1 MIIALVLGTVLL
13 WLVLDST
20 GATNPI
26 RDALTGIVSPLQ
38 LVFGRVFDPVT
49 DQLEAL
55 RQGAEL
61 VRQNRDLRQQ
71 LAEAQSRLALLEEA
85 QHENQDLRRQLEFKS
100 IVPNYQLI
108 AAEVLGRDPSQY
120 LHYLVI
126 DRGSN
131 DGVRVGMP
139 VITEAGLVGRI
150 SRVSSGSSQVMLLT
164 DSQSA
169 VNAYVQRSRATGVVQ
184 GTLGPDLS
192 LEYVLRGET
201 IVVGDVLLTSG
212 VGGNFPRRLVIG
224 QVAEVRQN
232 DIEAH
237 TSAVVVPAANLAEL
251 ESVLILMNFE
261 PDELLDEP

>member
-1 MIIALVLGTVLL
+1 MVKRPDLL
-13 WLVLDST
+13 WMFHRKDLF
-20 GATNPI
+20 
-26 RDALTGIVSPLQ
+26 VS
-38 LVFGRVFDPVT
+38 FDGFEFEDGRVVLSDDSKT
-49 DQLEAL
+49 RDKA
-55 RQGAEL
+55 ACKAID
-61 VRQNRDLRQQ
+61 VRLD
-71 LAEAQSRLALLEEA
+71 
-85 QHENQDLRRQLEFKS
+85 DC
-100 IVPNYQLI
+100 
-108 AAEVLGRDPSQY
+108 
-120 LHYLVI
+120 VI
-126 DRGSN
+126 WG
-131 DGVRVGMP
+131 GMP